1 MSSSKVVSK
10 VSRTTVPKKSNV
22 VAATPVTTV
31 PSQPVAETPRKVTK
45 KVVVPTVAPVVES
58 PVVESPV
65 VESPVVGATVS
76 SKKQLA
82 TSEDV
87 VSVIVSAI
95 QKLKEEAQNA
105 KSRKDKDSMTTLNE
119 LAKNLNSLKKPIDKL
134 ARSKPPRK
142 QINIDKSRNG
152 FLKPLEISNE
162 LAKFMGCEPGTKKSR
177 VEVTR
182 SICQYIEEN
191 KLQFP
196 ENRREIKVDATL
208 QKLLNYDPAVATE
221 PLTYYSIQT
230 CIQPHFIKP
239 TVVA

>member
-1 MSSSKVVSK
+1 MSSAKVASK
-10 VSRTTVPKKSNV
+10 VSRTAVPKKSNV
-22 VAATPVTTV
+22 ASSSSVVAPVV
-31 PSQPVAETPRKVTK
+31 APSQPVAETPRKVSK
-45 KVVVPTVAPVVES
+45 KVVPAQAPVVQSTVVE
-58 PVVESPV
+58 PVVEADAAVP
-65 VESPVVGATVS
+65 

-87 VSVIVSAI
+87 VSVLVSAI

-105 KSRKDKDSMTTLNE
+105 KSRKDKDSVATLNE

-152 FLKPLEISNE
+152 FLKPLEISDD

-196 ENRREIKVDATL
+196 ENRREIRVDPTL